1 MICCLSIFFLM
12 IRRPPRSTRTDTLFP
27 YTTLFRSLPCG
38 RHECRDALVQPE
50 VLEGFAC
57 DQVAPPLMGKFVYD
71 GPILRRI
78 IWLLRQR
85 IAAEDGV
92 CRPLLRLIAFDQ
104 QLAVVGNRKR
114 PARLGGEKGD
124 HTLCPCQASCP
135 LARVGSVAQI
145 GEPF

>member
-78 IWLLRQR
+78 IWLPRQR

-92 CRPLLRLIAFDQ
+92 CRRLLRLIAFAQ
-104 QLAVVGNRKR
+104 TLAVVGNWKR
-114 PARLGGEKGD
+114 HARPGGSTGD
-124 HTLCPCQASCP
+124 HIRCASPTTFP
-135 LARVGSVAQI
+135 LTCAAS
-145 GEPF
+145 